1 MPLQSLRFLLPA
13 LLLVIALL
21 TATPRFRAQQTTD
34 EPIVARVTIQK
45 DHDLHRF
52 VSLGLDLLEMRE
64 GDDLF
69 ILTNQWE
76 IERLRSEGWQ
86 IAADEAQ
93 TQQIVRS
100 AALASQTFQGG
111 YRTVAE
117 MRAQLEAGARLN
129 PNIAEFFVYGQSWEK
144 VNTAGTGGH
153 DLFGIKL
160 TNRSNSGSK
169 PAFFLMAAIHA
180 RELATAEVA
189 MRFADHLLNNY
200 GADAD
205 VTWLLDEH
213 QIIIVPVVNP
223 DGRILA
229 EQGYLQRKNAN
240 NTYGG
245 MCATPPASG
254 SQFGVDLNRNY
265 AFRWGLVNRPTDN
278 PCSLTYPGPVEA
290 SEPETKAIQDLVRS
304 LFPDQRGPN
313 DADAAPRDATGVM
326 LTLHSF
332 GDLVLWPWGVTQ
344 AKAPNATELELIG
357 RRLAAYNGYT
367 PQQAIQLYPTS
378 GTTDD
383 WSYGELGLAS
393 FTFEIG
399 PAGGPC
405 GGFFASYSCLDGGTG
420 GSFWQ
425 RNLPA
430 LLYAARIARSPYLL
444 VQGPTP
450 ESLIAT
456 PTGDGRVELRASFD
470 ESRNGNQKIVAAE
483 VYIETPP
490 WSGGAAIQMNASD
503 GSFDGPNETATLVL
517 NANSTRSLFYVR
529 AKDAEGDWG
538 PVRAAYASRQIA
550 GEKPRAR
557 INRPTTRRASFN
569 NSPI

>member
-1 MPLQSLRFLLPA
+1 MQTLRFTLPA
-13 LLLVIALL
+13 LLLAIVLL

-34 EPIVARVTIQK
+34 ESIVARVTIQK
-45 DHDLHRF
+45 NQDLHRF
-52 VSLGLDLLEMRE
+52 VALGLDLLETRE

-69 ILTNQWE
+69 ILTNRQE
-76 IERLRSEGWQ
+76 IERLRSDGWRVSV
-86 IAADEAQ
+86 DESL
-93 TQQIVRS
+93 TQPTLRS
-100 AALASQTFQGG
+100 AALALQTFQGG

-117 MRAQLEAGARLN
+117 MRAQLEAGAARN
-129 PNIAEFFVYGQSWEK
+129 PDIAEFFVHGQSWEK
-144 VNTAGTGGH
+144 MNTAGAGGH

-160 TNRSNSGSK
+160 TNRLKSGSK
-169 PAFFLMAAIHA
+169 PTFFLMAAIHA

-205 VTWLLDEH
+205 VTWLLDE
-213 QIIIVPVVNP
+213 QQVIIVPVVNP

-229 EQGYLQRKNAN
+229 EQGYLQRKNTN

-245 MCATPPASG
+245 TCATPPNGG

-265 AFRWGLVNRPTDN
+265 TFQWGLVNKPTEN
-278 PCSLTYPGPVEA
+278 PCGLTYPGPVEA

-304 LFPDQRGPN
+304 HFPDQRGPN
-313 DADAAPRDATGVM
+313 DADAAPSDATGIM

-332 GDLVLWPWGVTQ
+332 GDLVLWPWGVTSV
-344 AKAPNATELELIG
+344 KAPNAAELELIG

-367 PQQAIQLYPTS
+367 PQQAIHLYPTS

-383 WSYGELGLAS
+383 WSYGELGVAS

-399 PAGGPC
+399 PSSGPC
-405 GGFFASYSCLDGGTG
+405 GGFFAPYSCLDGGSG

-430 LLYAARIARSPYLL
+430 LLYAARIARAPYALAH
-444 VQGPTP
+444 GPTP
-450 ESLIAT
+450 ESLTAA

-483 VYIETPP
+483 VYVETPP
-490 WSGGAAIQMNASD
+490 WRGGAAIQMNAAD
-503 GSFDGPNETATLVL
+503 GSFDSVNETATITI
-517 NANSTRSLFYVR
+517 NASAIRSLFYVR
-529 AKDAEGDWG
+529 AKDADGNWG

-550 GEKPRAR
+550 SEKPRAR
-557 INRPTTRRASFN
+557 ISRSAAGRAISR
-569 NSPI
+569 